1 MARQPI
7 VVPVTV
13 VSREDVVALL
23 REAVDQAGGQRR
35 WAEAVGVNAN
45 DVSSVL
51 SGRRAAGR
59 SILAALGVTRETV
72 RRQA

>member
-1 MARQPI
+1 MPQPAVAAPI
-7 VVPVTV
+7 TV
-13 VSREDVVALL
+13 VSREDVVSLL
-23 REAVDQAGGQRR
+23 RDAVAQAGGQRR

>member
-1 MARQPI
+1 MSQQAIAAPI
-7 VVPVTV
+7 TV
-13 VSREDVVALL
+13 VTRDDVVALL
-23 REAVDQAGGQRR
+23 REAVAQAGGQRL
-35 WAEAVGVNAN
+35 WAESVGVSPS

-59 SILAALGVTRETV
+59 AILAALGITRETV

>member
-7 VVPVTV
+7 VLVT
-13 VSREDVVALL
+13 REDVVSPL
-23 REAVDQAGGQRR
+23 REAVAQAGGQRI
-35 WAEAVGVNAN
+35 WAESVGVSPS

-59 SILAALGVTRETV
+59 SIMAALGVTRETV

>member
-7 VVPVTV
+7 VLVT
-13 VSREDVVALL
+13 REDVVSLL
-23 REAVDQAGGQRR
+23 REAVAQAGGQRI
-35 WAEAVGVNAN
+35 WAESVGVSPS

-59 SILAALGVTRETV
+59 SIMAALGVTRETV
-72 RRQA
+72 IVARAS

>member
-1 MARQPI
+1 MPQQAI
-7 VVPVTV
+7 AAPVTV
-13 VSREDVVALL
+13 VTREDVVALL
-23 REAVDQAGGQRR
+23 REAVAQAGGQRL
-35 WAEAVGVNAN
+35 WAESVGVSPS

-59 SILAALGVTRETV
+59 AILNALGVTRETV